1 MKVFLAFFAWAILSG
16 LLFQNELAAQ
26 SDGCSSATV
35 ISVTATC
42 SSPVAGT
49 TTGAT
54 QTISG
59 CVGTA
64 DDDVWYTFTA
74 TSTNHIITVTPSV
87 GMDPVV
93 QLFSG
98 ACSTLISLKCMDLS
112 FTGDAETIYATGLT
126 PGTDYTIRVYDYYTG
141 SGTGDFTICVTD
153 APAAP
158 SNDACASATL
168 LNVFSS
174 CTPTSG
180 TTVSATLSQAG
191 CAGTADDD
199 VWYKFVATNSV
210 QTITVSPYGT
220 MDPVLE
226 LFEGI
231 CGAFTSIQCEDNGFS
246 GDNEEI
252 QAVGLIPGTTYY
264 IRVYDYYSSNGGGDF
279 DICITGSPTPTP
291 TNDDPC
297 DAIQLP
303 PVTSACDYLSF
314 TTTGATT
321 TLTAPTPAS
330 CVGGAS
336 PAQGGFNNTPQPK
349 DVWFAITVPSS
360 GAISI
365 MAEPSY
371 GFNDAVMAL
380 YSGACSSLTQIAC
393 SDDHNY
399 PGPGNDYKP
408 FLLATGLT
416 PGATVYLRYWAFN
429 GNITGD
435 FGLCVTTPTN
445 DNCDN
450 ALYICDLNGY
460 EGTTSAAYTVDRP
473 GNMRGNAEM
482 NNPPTYTYTN
492 GTCQGGIFGL
502 GGAWGSGAP
511 NCDVQINNNSWI
523 RFTAAADTAT
533 LIVDIYDCYVG
544 NYPSG
549 GIQMQIFSAANP
561 CADFVPVSDFEE
573 GSSQLTIQANGL
585 VMGQDYYLMI
595 DGFAGDICSYSI
607 TASAGVQFPDIT
619 ASQNPIC
626 IGDTVTLYGPAGA
639 TAYDWDPSGATSQD
653 IVVIPSTTETYVL
666 EVTGVC
672 DHRQLLEYEII
683 VNPLPTATASNN
695 SPLCAGDALT
705 LNAGGGNSYVWS
717 GPASFSSSVQNPGV
731 SGVSTSNDGTYTV
744 TVTDIN
750 NCSNTATTAVTVNAN
765 PVSNAGTDQ
774 TIPFGTNT
782 GLTGSGSGGSG
793 SYQYAWSPASLLN
806 DSTLA
811 APQTTNL
818 NSSTIYTLVV
828 TDLTTGCTHTDQV
841 TVFISGGPLALNAN
855 ANAGGVCYGD
865 SVYLSSL
872 VSGGS
877 GSYTYTWSSNP
888 GGFSGTATDTSFV
901 PTTTTTYTLTVYDGF
916 NTVIDSV
923 EVTVY
928 PLPTASASNTG
939 PYCEGD
945 NIALTAG
952 TGTGYFW
959 SGPNSWSGSGA
970 NPAISPAQVL
980 NSGTYYVTVSNSYG
994 CVDTASTN
1002 VVVNAVPIAGAANT
1016 GPYCSG
1022 DTVYLQ
1028 ASGGGTYAWSG
1039 PQSYSSSSQN
1049 PYILNATPSQS
1060 GSYIVTVT
1068 GSGSCTATATSTV
1081 TVNDLPAVSAT
1092 GAGTYC
1098 EGDSLILY
1106 ANGGNQYAW
1115 SGPNSFNSSSQSPQI
1130 IPAQTSNSGIYI
1142 VTVTDVNSC
1151 SDTAMLSVLVNPNP
1165 VVQIAGDDSLCL
1177 GDLLTLTG
1185 SGANTYLWSTSETQT
1200 SIQVSPITNTV
1211 YYLTGTSAGCSASDS
1226 LSVSVFPVPTAE
1238 AGEDTTIFSGESI
1251 NLTGH
1256 GGTYYE
1262 WVPSDYLS
1270 DAFIANPVCTPDENM
1285 TYVLWV
1291 YNEYGCS
1298 DSDTVRVT
1306 LESECG
1312 EIYVPNA
1319 FSPNNDGKNEEFG
1332 VFNKCLLTLELK
1344 IFNQWGNMVFES
1356 SDINARWD
1364 GTFSGKDA
1372 ESGIYSYYYTGT
1384 LTDESQVEGQGN
1396 FVLIR

>member
-1 MKVFLAFFAWAILSG
+1 MKVLKTFAAWAFLSG
-16 LLFQNELAAQ
+16 LLFQGGLTAQ
-26 SDGCSSATV
+26 SDGCSTATS
-35 ISVTATC
+35 ISVTPNC
-42 SSPVAGT
+42 SSPTAGT

-74 TSTNHIITVTPSV
+74 TATNHIITVTPSA

-98 ACSTLISLKCMDLS
+98 PCSTLISLKCMDLG
-112 FTGDAETIYATGLT
+112 FTGDAETIYASGLSI
-126 PGTDYTIRVYDYYTG
+126 GVDYTIRVYHYYSG
-141 SGTGDFTICVTD
+141 SGTGDFTICVTE
-153 APAAP
+153 APPAP
-158 SNDACASATL
+158 GNDACASATL
-168 LNVFSS
+168 LNVYSS

-180 TTVSATLSQAG
+180 TTVSASQTQTG

-199 VWYKFVATNSV
+199 VWYRFVATNAV
-210 QTITVSPYGT
+210 QTITVAPYGT

-226 LFEGI
+226 LLEGT
-231 CGAFTSIQCEDNGFS
+231 CGGFTSIQCEDNGFS
-246 GDNEEI
+246 GDTEEI
-252 QAVGLIPGTTYY
+252 QAVGLVPGTTYY
-264 IRVYDYYSSNGGGDF
+264 VRVYDYYSSNGGGDF
-279 DICITGSPTPTP
+279 DICITGDPTPTP
-291 TNDDPC
+291 SNDEPC

-321 TLTAPTPAS
+321 TSSAPTPSS
-330 CVGGAS
+330 CVGGSA

-360 GAISI
+360 GVLSI

-380 YSGACSSLTQIAC
+380 YSGTCASLTQIAC

-399 PGPGNDYKP
+399 PGTGNDYKP
-408 FLLATGLT
+408 FMLATGLT
-416 PGATVYLRYWAFN
+416 PGSTVFLRYWAFN

-445 DNCDN
+445 DDCAN

-460 EGTTSAAYTVDRP
+460 EGTTNAAYTEDRP

-482 NNPPTYTYTN
+482 DDPPAYTYTP

-502 GGAWGSGAP
+502 GGAWGTGAP

-533 LIVDIYDCYVG
+533 LNVDIYDCYVG

-561 CADFVPVSDFEE
+561 CADFVPVSDFKE

-585 VMGQDYYLMI
+585 IMGQDYYLMI

-639 TAYDWDPSGATSQD
+639 TAYNWDPSGASTQD
-653 IVVIPSTTETYVL
+653 ITITPSTTGTYVL

-672 DHRQLLEYEII
+672 DHRQLLEYDLF
-683 VNPLPTATASNN
+683 VNPLPTATASNTGPYC
-695 SPLCAGDALT
+695 SGDAISFT
-705 LNAGGGNSYVWS
+705 SGGGVSYIWS
-717 GPASFSSSVQNPGV
+717 GPSFSSSVQNPGI
-731 SGVSTSNDGTYTV
+731 SGATPANNGTYTV
-744 TVTDIN
+744 TVTDGN
-750 NCSNTATTAVTVNAN
+750 SCSNTATTSVTVNVN
-765 PVSNAGTDQ
+765 PTSNAGTDQ
-774 TIPFGTNT
+774 TIPYGTNT
-782 GLTGSGSGGSG
+782 ALSGSGSGGSG

-811 APQTTNL
+811 SPQTTNL
-818 NSSTIYTLVV
+818 TSSTVYTLVV
-828 TDLTTGCTHTDQV
+828 TDLSTGCSHSDQI
-841 TVFISGGPLALNAN
+841 TVFISGGPLSLNAN
-855 ANAGGVCYGD
+855 ANANGVCDGD

-888 GGFSGTATDTSFV
+888 GGFSGNGPDTTFV
-901 PTTTTTYTLTVYDGF
+901 PGTTTTYTLTVYDGF
-916 NTVIDSV
+916 NTVVDSV
-923 EVTVY
+923 QVDVY
-928 PLPTASASNTG
+928 PNPVATASNTG

-952 TGTGYFW
+952 TGTGYSW
-959 SGPNSWSGSGA
+959 TGPNSWSGSGSNPSI
-970 NPAISPAQVL
+970 NPAQLV
-980 NSGTYYVTVSNSYG
+980 NSGTYYVTVTNVYG
-994 CVDTASTN
+994 CVDSASTN
-1002 VVVNAVPIAGAANT
+1002 VVVNALPVASASNT

-1022 DTVYLQ
+1022 DTVYL
-1028 ASGGGTYAWSG
+1028 SSGGGGTYNWSG
-1039 PQSYSSSSQN
+1039 PQSYSSTTQN
-1049 PYILNATPSQS
+1049 PYIVAATPSAS
-1060 GSYIVTVT
+1060 GTYTVT
-1068 GSGSCTATATSTV
+1068 ITGTGSCTATTSTTV
-1081 TVNDLPAVSAT
+1081 TVNDIPVVST
-1092 GAGTYC
+1092 SGGGNYC
-1098 EGDSLILY
+1098 EGDSIILY
-1106 ANGGNQYAW
+1106 ANGGSQYEW
-1115 SGPNSFNSSSQSPQI
+1115 TGPSSFSSSSQSPQLV
-1130 IPAQTSNSGIYI
+1130 PAQTSNSGTYT

-1151 SDTAMLSVLVNPNP
+1151 SDTASLLVTVNPAPIVEIN
-1165 VVQIAGDDSLCL
+1165 GDDSLCL
-1177 GDLLTLTG
+1177 GETLTLTA
-1185 SGANTYLWSTSETQT
+1185 SGADNYLWSTSETNN
-1200 SIQVSPITNTV
+1200 SIQVSPTANSV
-1211 YYLTGTSAGCSASDS
+1211 YYVTGTSSGCSDNDS
-1226 LSVSVFPVPTAE
+1226 IAVSVFPNPTAD
-1238 AGEDTTIFSGESI
+1238 AGQDTTIFEGESVI
-1251 NLTGH
+1251 LSGH
-1256 GGTYYE
+1256 GGAYYQ
-1262 WVPSDYLS
+1262 WVPPDYLS
-1270 DAFIANPVCTPDENM
+1270 DPNIPNPVCTPDEDM
-1285 TYVLWV
+1285 IYVLWV

-1306 LESECG
+1306 LEGECG
-1312 EIYVPNA
+1312 DIYVPNA
-1319 FSPNNDGKNEEFG
+1319 FSPNNDGKNEVFG
-1332 VFNKCLLTLELK
+1332 VFNRCLYTLDLK
-1344 IFNQWGNMVFES
+1344 IYNQWGNLVFETNTV
-1356 SDINARWD
+1356 DEYWD
-1364 GTFSGKDA
+1364 GTFSGNDA
-1372 ESGIYSYYYTGT
+1372 ESGIYSYYFTGT
-1384 LTDESQVEGQGN
+1384 LTDETQVEGQGN